1 MTHRVIPVP
10 LRNPLKVRVA
20 LSSLELRLRP
30 YARSM
35 ETQSVEDINAVLRR
49 FQAWTGSRNAVEQK
63 AGVRELSYEEALESG
78 RYRWKG
84 ADRARSGKA
93 EDAQREPETALHK
106 DGDLKHSAAKKA
118 GAKENVAKRAAVA
131 KSAAKRAFR
140 EVLVETV
147 RRSEIVAPVKQ
158 TEIARQA
165 AISVRFAPEERALI
179 KARAAEAGIS
189 ASAYVRQCALEVEQ
203 LRAQVRDAIAAME
216 RGVGGPIQGSIA
228 APGFFARIA
237 RRLCARNAPS
247 LALRA

>member
-1 MTHRVIPVP
+1 
-10 LRNPLKVRVA
+10 
-20 LSSLELRLRP
+20 
-30 YARSM
+30 M
-35 ETQSVEDINAVLRR
+35 ETQSVEDINAVLGR

-93 EDAQREPETALHK
+93 ADAQRESETALRK
-106 DGDLKHSAAKKA
+106 DGDLKHRAAKKA
-118 GAKENVAKRAAVA
+118 GAKENVGKRAAVA
-131 KSAAKRAFR
+131 KSAAKRAFC

-158 TEIARQA
+158 TEVARQA

-216 RGVGGPIQGSIA
+216 LGVGAPIQGSIA

-237 RRLCARNAPS
+237 RRFFPRNAPS